1 MWDVNP
7 AIRIVH
13 TEPMINVVAHGDHP
27 HEAASAEG
35 HRQAQYAALDM
46 IGGRT
51 HAELGGREEYL
62 GVLGIN
68 YYIHNQWVYPG
79 GHGMTLEPSHSQYR
93 PVWTMLKEVGERFN
107 RPLFVAETGIED
119 EARPA
124 WLRYMSH
131 EVRLAIRHG
140 VAVHGLCVYPIVN
153 HPGWEDDRHCHNG
166 LWDYADATG
175 HREIYAPL
183 AAELEQQ
190 RALMAPPQSVDDR
203 AEGADLSLL
212 DVAAHWMEIRSGR
225 EGILHK

>member
-1 MWDVNP
+1 
-7 AIRIVH
+7 
-13 TEPMINVVAHGDHP
+13 
-27 HEAASAEG
+27 
-35 HRQAQYAALDM
+35 
-46 IGGRT
+46 
-51 HAELGGREEYL
+51 
-62 GVLGIN
+62 
-68 YYIHNQWVYPG
+68 
-79 GHGMTLEPSHSQYR
+79 MTLEPSHSQYR

-153 HPGWEDDRHCHNG
+153 HPGWEDERHCHNG